1 MPDSRP
7 GPDQEDVTQPI
18 SAISARA
25 SIQAESPAAEEI
37 SSRPERAA
45 KPDRAAAATADR
57 VPVHVAD
64 APGDRKA
71 AGAVRAPVK
80 SPARRPASARKIPG
94 NRRNR
99 LVVGCVSAMVL
110 ITAGSLV
117 FALSRHPAVTPAGHR
132 TSAAPPD
139 GGAATRDLAAGWIAE
154 QVSHDVIV
162 ACDPVMCSAL
172 EARGFPAGNLRSLGP
187 AASYPLTSAVVV
199 DTPALR
205 GRFGT
210 TLGSLY
216 APAFIASFGS
226 GKAQIYVRIF
236 DRRGAAAYQAKISA
250 DIRAWKAAS
259 VQLLDDPRITLSRPA
274 RRQLA
279 SGEVDPRLI
288 IELANLA
295 SAHPIDIAGF
305 GNIAIGASEDIAYR
319 FADLAETDPRAG
331 MASSAYTRAMVS
343 VLRAEPTPYLRPAYA
358 VSVQVAGQ
366 PVLRVGYDW
375 PSPPNLI
382 GP

>member
-1 MPDSRP
+1 
-7 GPDQEDVTQPI
+7 
-18 SAISARA
+18 
-25 SIQAESPAAEEI
+25 
-37 SSRPERAA
+37 
-45 KPDRAAAATADR
+45 
-57 VPVHVAD
+57 
-64 APGDRKA
+64 
-71 AGAVRAPVK
+71 
-80 SPARRPASARKIPG
+80 
-94 NRRNR
+94 
-99 LVVGCVSAMVL
+99 
-110 ITAGSLV
+110 
-117 FALSRHPAVTPAGHR
+117 
-132 TSAAPPD
+132 
-139 GGAATRDLAAGWIAE
+139 
-154 QVSHDVIV
+154 
-162 ACDPVMCSAL
+162 MCSAL